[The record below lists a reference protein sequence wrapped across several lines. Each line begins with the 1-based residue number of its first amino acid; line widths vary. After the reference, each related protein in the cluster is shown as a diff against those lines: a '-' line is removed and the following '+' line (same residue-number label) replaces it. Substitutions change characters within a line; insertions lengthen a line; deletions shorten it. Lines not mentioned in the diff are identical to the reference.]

1 MVSLDHN
8 SYYNHKDWEFKRN
21 ILRFLIRYFGVPLLA
36 KLDKVEGL
44 ENVPD
49 EGSGILLI
57 NHISFLD
64 SLIVLHSMPRNIVP
78 LAKKEVYDYP
88 VVGIFPKLW
97 GVVPINRDQ
106 LDRKALGQITAILK
120 AGEIILVAPEGTRHN
135 ELHEGRV
142 GVAYLASR
150 TGAPV
155 IPVAIIGS
163 QGFPAFRT
171 SSRWKEPGV
180 CIKIGKPFK
189 YHPNLQRARKDKL
202 RLMTNEAM
210 YILASLLPEDLRGV
224 YSNLTMATQ
233 ETIEW
238 L

>member
-8 SYYNHKDWEFKRN
+8 SYYNHKDWENKRN
-21 ILRFLIRYFGVPLLA
+21 ILRFLIRYIGVPLLA
-36 KLDKVEGL
+36 KLDKVDGL
-44 ENVPD
+44 ENVPG
-49 EGSGILLI
+49 EGPGILLI

-155 IPVAIIGS
+155 IPVAITGS
-163 QGFPAFRT
+163 KGFPALRT
-171 SSRWKEPGV
+171 SKRWKEPGV
-180 CIKIGKPFK
+180 HIRIGRLFR
-189 YHPNLQRARKDKL
+189 YHTDLRRARKDKL
-202 RLMTNEAM
+202 RLMTDEAM
-210 YILASLLPEDLRGV
+210 YILASLLPENLRGV
-224 YSNLTMATQ
+224 YSELTKATQ